1 MRAYPLKP
9 FSESDKSASFAV
21 ISIHGSYVPQVRF
34 LNGAEE
40 SREAES
46 TIAAIKCNTVF
57 PDEAPTRIFR
67 GGNLSCSHLW
77 KECRFILFPC
87 PARDLFPHKVP
98 LRKGRCAAIASEP
111 WLPFGPKLSPG
122 G

>member
-1 MRAYPLKP
+1 MLNPVRHAVDSSCRGWSDACSDFGPGRAYPLKR
-9 FSESDKSASFAV
+9 FSESDKSAIFAV

-40 SREAES
+40 LREAES
-46 TIAAIKCNTVF
+46 AIAAIKFNTVF

-67 GGNLSCSHLW
+67 GGNLSCPHVSE
-77 KECRFILFPC
+77 ECRFILFPY

-98 LRKGRCAAIASEP
+98 
-111 WLPFGPKLSPG
+111 
-122 G
+122 